1 MILNLQG
8 VQNKREPPLGFRM
21 TDLRPRFDQ
30 IDWRMRTRM
39 RQVLSIV
46 PAVLFHAGV
55 CYAADRVL
63 GDGMEKGESKR
74 QGK

>member
-1 MILNLQG
+1 MILNSQG
-8 VQNKREPPLGFRM
+8 VQNKRERPLGFRM
-21 TDLRPRFDQ
+21 TDLRPRFDK
-30 IDWRMRTRM
+30 IDWRTSTRM
-39 RQVLSIV
+39 RQVLSIFPV
-46 PAVLFHAGV
+46 VLFHAGV